1 MTRSTGN
8 AALIISS
15 TELVDPLLSVRAS
28 WASGGVSV
36 MEGSKRAGLNE
47 KLV

>member
-1 MTRSTGN
+1 M
-8 AALIISS
+8 LIISS
-15 TELVDPLLSVRAS
+15 TELVEPLLSVCAS
-28 WASGGVSV
+28 WASRGGVSV